1 MNLRRKKWSTFID
14 KDEGKVGCEREMAN
28 AMRAG
33 RCVGGEIA
41 KGGGKGRERG
51 DGHDGRFNGQ
61 TMACKTVRF

>member
-1 MNLRRKKWSTFID
+1 MVYIYRQGRREKWDAKGKWRTQWGKKGA
-14 KDEGKVGCEREMAN
+14 K
-28 AMRAG
+28 
-33 RCVGGEIA
+33 GESA

>member
-1 MNLRRKKWSTFID
+1 MRKGNGERNRGRKMRR
-14 KDEGKVGCEREMAN
+14 R
-28 AMRAG
+28 
-33 RCVGGEIA
+33 EIA